1 MKKRRK
7 VLDFAGLYGG
17 AFGVPG
23 EIRTHGLPLRRRTLY
38 PTELRRLVLKKTPQG
53 CLFFGDP
60 DGN

>member
-7 VLDFAGLYGG
+7 VLDFGGLYGG

-23 EIRTHGLPLRRRTLY
+23 AIRTRGLPLRRRTLY
-38 PTELRRLVLKKTPQG
+38 PTELRSLVLQKPPQG
-53 CLFFGDP
+53 CLFCGDP